1 MHRHEEGMDDIV
13 RGFGGNNF
21 TAVETAD
28 FDKIAEEL
36 DPIKRFQR
44 NADPNDMSR
53 YDVKVRYGRFNL
65 DDEVQ
70 RKELERVQT
79 AVAMLDGMHPQTR
92 EEWTTTAD
100 GRIIVTLCWV
110 ELTPKS
116 EKKSKRKKKG
126 S

>member
-1 MHRHEEGMDDIV
+1 MDDV
-13 RGFGGNNF
+13 VQGFGGNSF

-36 DPIKRFQR
+36 DPIKQFQR

-53 YDVKVRYGRFNL
+53 YDIKVRYGRFNL
-65 DDEVQ
+65 DDDEQ

-79 AVAMLDGMHPQTR
+79 AVATLDGVHPQTR
-92 EEWTTTAD
+92 EEWTTLPD
-100 GRIIVTLCWV
+100 GMIIVTLCWV
-110 ELTPKS
+110 EMTPKS
-116 EKKSKRKKKG
+116 EKKSGKKKA